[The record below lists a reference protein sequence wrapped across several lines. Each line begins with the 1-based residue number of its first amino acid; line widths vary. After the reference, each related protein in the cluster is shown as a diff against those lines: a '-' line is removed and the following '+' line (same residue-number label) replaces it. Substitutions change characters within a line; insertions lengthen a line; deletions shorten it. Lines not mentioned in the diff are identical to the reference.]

1 MREILGQNQESGD
14 QYAKLRE
21 QELAQLGEELSR
33 KLTASLEERSA
44 ASSLDSSGDDARDDM
59 IDKARADVAAAF
71 DSPANGGGRRLLVG
85 EAYKAVASG
94 GERATGV
101 IRAERRRDIII
112 DGTGERFRKNESS
125 SSDERNMSKLDKM
138 FKRQAELEAKG
149 TPVEM
154 AMAEVMR
161 AYSTSD
167 NAIELASNQPIQ
179 PTEHAP
185 DASVDY
191 RQPAEVFS
199 SKTVED
205 GSPIDQPEEEA
216 TELVAD
222 GAETGTDPVQ
232 AAESKSNLEQ
242 AHTATAVRPVAEK
255 IKEMPVANDEEREGD
270 TTPEELMA
278 SASEEGTDEK
288 EIVESPEAAAV
299 ETENTIQEA
308 QKNTVSQEQSSA
320 EFDQRSADREAY
332 DFFQSYESLLSA
344 GARKD
349 FVRRIRNNEFR
360 ITPDVIAEIRKVEQE
375 FPRGSGVWKE
385 AGRQK
390 GSALQRAA
398 YEAHSRLDSIVSIL

>member
-1 MREILGQNQESGD
+1 MREFLGQNQESGD
-14 QYAKLRE
+14 QYTKLRE
-21 QELAQLGEELSR
+21 QELSQLGEELSR
-33 KLTASLEERSA
+33 KLTASLEERNA
-44 ASSLDSSGDDARDDM
+44 ASSLDSSGDNTRDDM

-71 DSPANGGGRRLLVG
+71 GSPANGGGRQLLVG
-85 EAYKAVASG
+85 EAYKAATSG

-138 FKRQAELEAKG
+138 FKRQAELEANG

-205 GSPIDQPEEEA
+205 GNPIDQPEEEA
-216 TELVAD
+216 IKLAAD
-222 GAETGTDPVQ
+222 GAEAETNPVQ

-242 AHTATAVRPVAEK
+242 VHIVAAIRPFAEK
-255 IKEMPVANDEEREGD
+255 IKETSVANDEERGGD
-270 TTPEELMA
+270 AAPEELVA

-288 EIVESPEAAAV
+288 EIVESPETAAV
-299 ETENTIQEA
+299 ETENTVQET

-332 DFFQSYESLLSA
+332 NFFKLYGSLLSA
-344 GARKD
+344 EARKD
-349 FVRRIRNNEFR
+349 FIRKIGNNESR
-360 ITPDVIAEIRKVEQE
+360 ITPDVIAEIRKVKQE

-390 GSALQRAA
+390 GSVLQRAA

>member
-14 QYAKLRE
+14 QYAKSRE

-44 ASSLDSSGDDARDDM
+44 ASSLDSSGDNTRDDM

-191 RQPAEVFS
+191 RQPAEVFY

-205 GSPIDQPEEEA
+205 GNPIDQPEEEA
-216 TELVAD
+216 TGLVAD

-232 AAESKSNLEQ
+232 AAEYKSNLEQ
-242 AHTATAVRPVAEK
+242 AHTAAAVRPVVEK

-278 SASEEGTDEK
+278 SASEEGADEK

>member
-14 QYAKLRE
+14 QYAKSRE

-44 ASSLDSSGDDARDDM
+44 ASPLDSSGDNTRDDM

-191 RQPAEVFS
+191 RQPAEVFY

-205 GSPIDQPEEEA
+205 GNPIDQPEEEA
-216 TELVAD
+216 TGLVAD

-242 AHTATAVRPVAEK
+242 AHTAAAVRPVVEK

-278 SASEEGTDEK
+278 SASEEGADEK

>member
-85 EAYKAVASG
+85 EAYKAMTSG

-101 IRAERRRDIII
+101 LRTERRRDIII
-112 DGTGERFRKNESS
+112 DGTGERFRKNENS

-138 FKRQAELEAKG
+138 FKHQAELEAKG
-149 TPVEM
+149 TPVEV

-161 AYSTSD
+161 AYGTGD
-167 NAIELASNQPIQ
+167 NAIELASSQPAR

-205 GSPIDQPEEEA
+205 GNPIDQPEEEA

-222 GAETGTDPVQ
+222 GAETVTDPVQ

-242 AHTATAVRPVAEK
+242 THTAAAVRPATEK
-255 IKEMPVANDEEREGD
+255 IKEAPVANDGERGED
-270 TTPEELMA
+270 TAPEELAA
-278 SASEEGTDEK
+278 SANREDLDEK
-288 EIVESPEAAAV
+288 EAVENPEATAV
-299 ETENTIQEA
+299 ETNDTVQEA
-308 QKNTVSQEQSSA
+308 QKNTISQERNSA
-320 EFDQRSADREAY
+320 EFDQRSANREVY
-332 DFFQSYESLLSA
+332 DFFQSYKS
-344 GARKD
+344 
-349 FVRRIRNNEFR
+349 F
-360 ITPDVIAEIRKVEQE
+360 
-375 FPRGSGVWKE
+375 
-385 AGRQK
+385 
-390 GSALQRAA
+390 
-398 YEAHSRLDSIVSIL
+398 

>member
-14 QYAKLRE
+14 QYTKLRE
-21 QELAQLGEELSR
+21 QELSQLGEELSR
-33 KLTASLEERSA
+33 KLTASLEERNA
-44 ASSLDSSGDDARDDM
+44 ASSLDSSGDNTRDDM

-71 DSPANGGGRRLLVG
+71 DSPANGGGRQLLVG
-85 EAYKAVASG
+85 EAYKAATSG

-167 NAIELASNQPIQ
+167 NAIELASNQPVQ

-205 GSPIDQPEEEA
+205 GNPIDQPEEEA
-216 TELVAD
+216 IKLAAD
-222 GAETGTDPVQ
+222 GAKAETNPVQ

-242 AHTATAVRPVAEK
+242 AHIVAAVRPVAEK
-255 IKEMPVANDEEREGD
+255 IKETSVANDEERGGD
-270 TTPEELMA
+270 AAPEELVA
-278 SASEEGTDEK
+278 SASKEGTDEK
-288 EIVESPEAAAV
+288 EIVGSPEAAAV

-320 EFDQRSADREAY
+320 EFDQRSADREAHN
-332 DFFQSYESLLSA
+332 FFRLYGSLLSPK
-344 GARKD
+344 ARKD
-349 FVRRIRNNEFR
+349 FIRRIGNNEFR

>member
-375 FPRGSGVWKE
+375 FPRGSGAWKE

>member
-14 QYAKLRE
+14 QYAKSRE

-44 ASSLDSSGDDARDDM
+44 ASSLDSSGDNTRDDM

-191 RQPAEVFS
+191 RQPAEVFY

-205 GSPIDQPEEEA
+205 GNPIDQPEEEA
-216 TELVAD
+216 TGLVAD

-242 AHTATAVRPVAEK
+242 AHTAAAVRPVVEK

-278 SASEEGTDEK
+278 SASEEGADEK

>member
-14 QYAKLRE
+14 QYTKLGE
-21 QELAQLGEELSR
+21 QELSQLGEELSR
-33 KLTASLEERSA
+33 KLTASLEERNA
-44 ASSLDSSGDDARDDM
+44 ASSLDSSGDNTRDDM

-71 DSPANGGGRRLLVG
+71 DSPANGGGRQLLVG
-85 EAYKAVASG
+85 EAYKAATSG

-138 FKRQAELEAKG
+138 FKRQAELEANG

-205 GSPIDQPEEEA
+205 GNPIDQPEEEA
-216 TELVAD
+216 IKLAAD
-222 GAETGTDPVQ
+222 GAEAETNPVQ
-232 AAESKSNLEQ
+232 ATESKSNLEQ
-242 AHTATAVRPVAEK
+242 AHIVAAVRPFAEK
-255 IKEMPVANDEEREGD
+255 IKETSVANDEERGGD
-270 TTPEELMA
+270 AAPEELVA

-299 ETENTIQEA
+299 ETENTVQET

-320 EFDQRSADREAY
+320 EFDQRSTDREAY
-332 DFFQSYESLLSA
+332 DFFKLYGSLLSPEA
-344 GARKD
+344 QKD
-349 FVRRIRNNEFR
+349 FIRRIGNNELR
-360 ITPDVIAEIRKVEQE
+360 ITPNVIAEIRKVKQE

-390 GSALQRAA
+390 GSVLQRAA

>member
-14 QYAKLRE
+14 QYTKLRE
-21 QELAQLGEELSR
+21 QELSQLGEELSR
-33 KLTASLEERSA
+33 KLTASLEERNA
-44 ASSLDSSGDDARDDM
+44 ASSLDSSGDNTRDDM

-71 DSPANGGGRRLLVG
+71 DSPANDRGRQLLVG
-85 EAYKAVASG
+85 EAYKAVTSG

-167 NAIELASNQPIQ
+167 NAIELASNQQVQ

-205 GSPIDQPEEEA
+205 GNPIDQPEEEA

-242 AHTATAVRPVAEK
+242 AHTAAAVRPVAEK
-255 IKEMPVANDEEREGD
+255 IKEMPVANDEEREE
-270 TTPEELMA
+270 TP
-278 SASEEGTDEK
+278 
-288 EIVESPEAAAV
+288 
-299 ETENTIQEA
+299 
-308 QKNTVSQEQSSA
+308 
-320 EFDQRSADREAY
+320 
-332 DFFQSYESLLSA
+332 LLKS
-344 GARKD
+344 
-349 FVRRIRNNEFR
+349 
-360 ITPDVIAEIRKVEQE
+360 
-375 FPRGSGVWKE
+375 
-385 AGRQK
+385 
-390 GSALQRAA
+390 
-398 YEAHSRLDSIVSIL
+398 

>member
-14 QYAKLRE
+14 QYAKSRE

-44 ASSLDSSGDDARDDM
+44 ASSLDSSGDNTRDDM

-179 PTEHAP
+179 PTEHVP

-191 RQPAEVFS
+191 RQPAEVFY

-205 GSPIDQPEEEA
+205 GNPIDQPEEEA
-216 TELVAD
+216 TGLVAD

-242 AHTATAVRPVAEK
+242 AHTAAAVRPVVEK

-278 SASEEGTDEK
+278 SASEEGADEK

>member
-14 QYAKLRE
+14 QYAKSRE

-85 EAYKAVASG
+85 EAYKAMTSG

-179 PTEHAP
+179 PT
-185 DASVDY
+185 
-191 RQPAEVFS
+191 
-199 SKTVED
+199 
-205 GSPIDQPEEEA
+205 
-216 TELVAD
+216 
-222 GAETGTDPVQ
+222 
-232 AAESKSNLEQ
+232 
-242 AHTATAVRPVAEK
+242 
-255 IKEMPVANDEEREGD
+255 
-270 TTPEELMA
+270 
-278 SASEEGTDEK
+278 
-288 EIVESPEAAAV
+288 
-299 ETENTIQEA
+299 
-308 QKNTVSQEQSSA
+308 
-320 EFDQRSADREAY
+320 
-332 DFFQSYESLLSA
+332 
-344 GARKD
+344 
-349 FVRRIRNNEFR
+349 
-360 ITPDVIAEIRKVEQE
+360 
-375 FPRGSGVWKE
+375 
-385 AGRQK
+385 
-390 GSALQRAA
+390 
-398 YEAHSRLDSIVSIL
+398 

>member
-14 QYAKLRE
+14 QYTKLRE
-21 QELAQLGEELSR
+21 QELSQLGEELSR
-33 KLTASLEERSA
+33 KLTASLEERNA
-44 ASSLDSSGDDARDDM
+44 ASSLDSSGDNTRDDM

-71 DSPANGGGRRLLVG
+71 DSPANGGGRQLLVG
-85 EAYKAVASG
+85 EAYKAATSG

-167 NAIELASNQPIQ
+167 NAIELASNQPVQ

-205 GSPIDQPEEEA
+205 GNPIDQPEEEA
-216 TELVAD
+216 IKLAAD
-222 GAETGTDPVQ
+222 GAKAETNPVQ

-242 AHTATAVRPVAEK
+242 AHIVAAVRPVAEK
-255 IKEMPVANDEEREGD
+255 IKEMPVANDEERKGD
-270 TTPEELMA
+270 ATPEELMA

-308 QKNTVSQEQSSA
+308 QKNTVSQEQNSA
-320 EFDQRSADREAY
+320 EFDQRSADREAHN
-332 DFFQSYESLLSA
+332 FFRLYGSLLSPK
-344 GARKD
+344 ARKD
-349 FVRRIRNNEFR
+349 FIMRIRNNEFR

>member
-1 MREILGQNQESGD
+1 MREFLGQNQESGD
-14 QYAKLRE
+14 QYTKLRE
-21 QELAQLGEELSR
+21 QELSQLGEELSR
-33 KLTASLEERSA
+33 KLTASLEERNA
-44 ASSLDSSGDDARDDM
+44 ASSLDSSGDNTRDDM

-71 DSPANGGGRRLLVG
+71 GSPANGGGRQLLVG
-85 EAYKAVASG
+85 EAYKAATSG

-167 NAIELASNQPIQ
+167 NAIELASNQPVQ

-205 GSPIDQPEEEA
+205 GNPIDQPEEEA
-216 TELVAD
+216 IKLAAD
-222 GAETGTDPVQ
+222 GAEAETNPVQ

-242 AHTATAVRPVAEK
+242 AHIVAAVRPVAEK
-255 IKEMPVANDEEREGD
+255 IKETSVANDEERGGD
-270 TTPEELMA
+270 AAPEELVA
-278 SASEEGTDEK
+278 SASKEGTDEK
-288 EIVESPEAAAV
+288 EIVGSPEAAAV
-299 ETENTIQEA
+299 
-308 QKNTVSQEQSSA
+308 
-320 EFDQRSADREAY
+320 
-332 DFFQSYESLLSA
+332 
-344 GARKD
+344 
-349 FVRRIRNNEFR
+349 
-360 ITPDVIAEIRKVEQE
+360 
-375 FPRGSGVWKE
+375 
-385 AGRQK
+385 
-390 GSALQRAA
+390 
-398 YEAHSRLDSIVSIL
+398 

>member
-14 QYAKLRE
+14 QYTKLRE
-21 QELAQLGEELSR
+21 QELSQLGEELSR
-33 KLTASLEERSA
+33 KLTASLEERNA
-44 ASSLDSSGDDARDDM
+44 ASSLDSSGDNTRDDM

-71 DSPANGGGRRLLVG
+71 DSPANDRGRQLLVG
-85 EAYKAVASG
+85 EAYKAVTSG

-167 NAIELASNQPIQ
+167 NAIELASNQQVQ

-205 GSPIDQPEEEA
+205 GNPIDQPEEEA

-242 AHTATAVRPVAEK
+242 AHTAAAVRPVAEK

-288 EIVESPEAAAV
+288 
-299 ETENTIQEA
+299 
-308 QKNTVSQEQSSA
+308 
-320 EFDQRSADREAY
+320 
-332 DFFQSYESLLSA
+332 
-344 GARKD
+344 
-349 FVRRIRNNEFR
+349 
-360 ITPDVIAEIRKVEQE
+360 
-375 FPRGSGVWKE
+375 
-385 AGRQK
+385 
-390 GSALQRAA
+390 
-398 YEAHSRLDSIVSIL
+398 

>member
-14 QYAKLRE
+14 QYTKLRE
-21 QELAQLGEELSR
+21 QELSQLGEELSR
-33 KLTASLEERSA
+33 KLTASLEEHNA
-44 ASSLDSSGDDARDDM
+44 ASSLDSSGDNTRDDM

-71 DSPANGGGRRLLVG
+71 DSPANDGGRQLLVG
-85 EAYKAVASG
+85 EAYKAVTSG
-94 GERATGV
+94 GEQATGV

-167 NAIELASNQPIQ
+167 NAIELASNQQVQ
-179 PTEHAP
+179 PAEHAP

-191 RQPAEVFS
+191 RQLAEVFS
-199 SKTVED
+199 SKTVAD
-205 GSPIDQPEEEA
+205 GNPIDQPEEEA

-242 AHTATAVRPVAEK
+242 AHTAAAVRPGAEK
-255 IKEMPVANDEEREGD
+255 IKERPVANDEEREGD

-320 EFDQRSADREAY
+320 EFDQRSAGREVY
-332 DFFQSYESLLSA
+332 SFFQSYAPLLSA

-349 FVRRIRNNEFR
+349 LVRRIRNNELR

>member
-14 QYAKLRE
+14 QYAKSRE

-33 KLTASLEERSA
+33 KLTASLEERNA
-44 ASSLDSSGDDARDDM
+44 ASSLDSSGDNTRDDM

-71 DSPANGGGRRLLVG
+71 DSPANGGGRQLLVG
-85 EAYKAVASG
+85 EAYKAVTSG

-167 NAIELASNQPIQ
+167 NAIELASNQPVQ

-205 GSPIDQPEEEA
+205 GNPIDQPEEEA
-216 TELVAD
+216 IKLAAD
-222 GAETGTDPVQ
+222 DAKAETNPVQ

-242 AHTATAVRPVAEK
+242 AHIVAAVRPVAEK
-255 IKEMPVANDEEREGD
+255 IKETSVANDEERGGD
-270 TTPEELMA
+270 TTPEELVA
-278 SASEEGTDEK
+278 SASKEGTDEK
-288 EIVESPEAAAV
+288 EIVGSPEAAAA

-308 QKNTVSQEQSSA
+308 QKNNVSQEQSSA
-320 EFDQRSADREAY
+320 EFDQRSADREARN
-332 DFFQSYESLLSA
+332 FFRLYGSLLSPEA
-344 GARKD
+344 QKD
-349 FVRRIRNNEFR
+349 FIRMIGNNELR
-360 ITPDVIAEIRKVEQE
+360 ITPNVIAEIRKVEQE

>member
-14 QYAKLRE
+14 QYTKLRE
-21 QELAQLGEELSR
+21 QELSQLGEELSR
-33 KLTASLEERSA
+33 KLTASLEERNA
-44 ASSLDSSGDDARDDM
+44 ASSLDSSGDNTRDDM

-71 DSPANGGGRRLLVG
+71 DSPANGGGRQLLVG
-85 EAYKAVASG
+85 EAYKAATSG

-167 NAIELASNQPIQ
+167 NAIELASNQPVQ

-205 GSPIDQPEEEA
+205 GNPIDQPEEEA
-216 TELVAD
+216 IKLAAD
-222 GAETGTDPVQ
+222 GAKAETNPVQ

-242 AHTATAVRPVAEK
+242 AHIVAAVRPVAEK
-255 IKEMPVANDEEREGD
+255 IKETSVANDEERGGD
-270 TTPEELMA
+270 AAPEELVA
-278 SASEEGTDEK
+278 SASKEGTDEK
-288 EIVESPEAAAV
+288 EIVGSPEAAAV

-320 EFDQRSADREAY
+320 EFDQRSADREAHN
-332 DFFQSYESLLSA
+332 FFRLYGSLLSPK
-344 GARKD
+344 ARKD
-349 FVRRIRNNEFR
+349 FIMRIRNNEFR

>member
-1 MREILGQNQESGD
+1 MREILGQNQESSD
-14 QYAKLRE
+14 QYAKSRE

-85 EAYKAVASG
+85 EAYKAMTSG

-242 AHTATAVRPVAEK
+242 AHTAAAVRPVAEK

-278 SASEEGTDEK
+278 SASEEGADEK

-320 EFDQRSADREAY
+320 EFDKRSADRETY
-332 DFFQSYESLLSA
+332 DFFQSYRSFLSA
-344 GARKD
+344 KAQKD
-349 FVRRIRNNEFR
+349 FVRKISNNEFR

-398 YEAHSRLDSIVSIL
+398 YEAHSRLDNIVSIL